1 MTMTAQAVFAD
12 NFGQRRVPR
21 AARTILNS
29 TQNCAGTESRPRKLM
44 CYVIEE
50 PCQRLRG
57 VLMITAAEQRG
68 MFVRVLDGER
78 EAALLQGRLVKFTRS
93 RVTLDF
99 DGKRYTFDGKGFVA
113 SIKPV
118 KSRRRIRTH

>member
-1 MTMTAQAVFAD
+1 
-12 NFGQRRVPR
+12 
-21 AARTILNS
+21 
-29 TQNCAGTESRPRKLM
+29 
-44 CYVIEE
+44 
-50 PCQRLRG
+50 
-57 VLMITAAEQRG
+57 MITAAEQRG
-68 MFVRVLDGER
+68 MFVRVLDGEH

-113 SIKPV
+113 SIEPV

>member
-1 MTMTAQAVFAD
+1 MTLTAQAVFAD

-21 AARTILNS
+21 GPDDSQLHA
-29 TQNCAGTESRPRKLM
+29 KLRWNG
-44 CYVIEE
+44 IEASQVDVLLDWK